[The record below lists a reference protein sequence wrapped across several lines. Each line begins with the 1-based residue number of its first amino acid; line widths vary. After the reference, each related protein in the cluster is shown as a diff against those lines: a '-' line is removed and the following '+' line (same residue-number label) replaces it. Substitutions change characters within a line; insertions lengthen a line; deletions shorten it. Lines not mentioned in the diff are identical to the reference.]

1 MRGLLALAVTV
12 AIGLAGVTNAGAQ
25 GVSEL
30 ERRVTPR
37 PTPVPTLRELL
48 RSVEASGLEDLRLPP
63 ALAPRFQHSATSSTR
78 REVQQARLC
87 PMPVARPDTTA
98 LERMPVS
105 RPDSTRTALMP
116 VVAGCEN
123 PLFR

>member
-1 MRGLLALAVTV
+1 MHRFLVVAVTV
-12 AIGLAGVTNAGAQ
+12 AIGLCGGTSAGAQ
-25 GVSEL
+25 GLSAL
-30 ERRVTPR
+30 GRRVEPR
-37 PTPVPTLRELL
+37 PPLVPTLSELL
-48 RSVEASGLEDLRLPP
+48 RPVEARKLDNLGQRPMLALPGQLV
-63 ALAPRFQHSATSSTR
+63 ASAPIR
-78 REVQQARLC
+78 RQVQPARLC

-116 VVAGCEN
+116 LVAGCEN